1 MHLTK
6 NIKSRDIQKQIF
18 YCLIS
23 FFFLIAGVFT
33 SSAQNITNSPYSRF
47 GLGDFSSITF
57 ARNLALGG
65 SEVGLNPPSFI
76 NYGNPAAYSSL
87 WFTTYEAGAD
97 FKQYELKQNNSIH
110 KTHTS
115 SLSYFDFAFP
125 IKAQKWALGFGLLPY
140 SKVGYS
146 ISEST
151 LLSSGETE
159 TRKFEGS
166 GGLNNFHIGTGFKAG
181 KKASFG
187 LNIEYLFGSINN
199 NRLIVYNSPY
209 FFNTEVTNSTSIGWF
224 HFKGGFQ
231 YKLDS
236 LPFAKSDSVIMME
249 KQLALLQDSLSN
261 IISKNSADTS
271 AENYALKNQLAQEI
285 ATVKINKNNI
295 VVKKAKSDWHL
306 VLGIVASPTSDL
318 HATNSILSRSFRYYS
333 YANPDNGIIYRD
345 TIENKTGSGD
355 RVRLPLSAGIGFSL
369 LKGNRWL
376 FCADYSLQQWSDF
389 SFLGA
394 KDSLQDSWKVTA
406 GIQFTPNDRAIKSY
420 YKLIQYRIGF
430 HYEQGFLKLNGQNIN
445 DMGVTAGFGL
455 PIRKAG
461 TILHLSLD
469 AGKRGTTLE
478 NLIQERYLK
487 FTIGF
492 TINDRWFVKPK
503 YD

>member
-1 MHLTK
+1 MHLTE
-6 NIKSRDIQKQIF
+6 NINTRDLFKQVSF
-18 YCLIS
+18 RLIT
-23 FFFLIAGVFT
+23 FFILVAGVFN
-33 SSAQNITNSPYSRF
+33 SSAQNTTNSPYSRF

-65 SEVGLNPPSFI
+65 SEIGLNPPAFI

-110 KTHTS
+110 KAHTS

-140 SKVGYS
+140 SKVGYE

-151 LLSSGETE
+151 LLSTGETE

-209 FFNTEVTNSTSIGWF
+209 FFNTEVANSTSIGWF

-231 YKLDS
+231 YMLDS
-236 LPFAKSDSVIMME
+236 IPIAKSDSVIMME
-249 KQLALLQDSLSN
+249 KQLTLLQDSLSK

-271 AENYALKNQLAQEI
+271 ATNYALKNQLASEI
-285 ATVKINKNNI
+285 AAVKLNKNNI
-295 VVKKAKSDWHL
+295 VMKKAKSDWHL
-306 VLGIVASPTSDL
+306 VLGVVVSPTSNL
-318 HATNSILSRSFRYYS
+318 HATNSILSRSFRYFS
-333 YANPDNGIIYRD
+333 YANPDNGILYRD
-345 TIENKTGSGD
+345 TIENISSSGD
-355 RVRLPLSAGIGFSL
+355 RVRLPLSAGLGFSL

-394 KDSLQDSWKVTA
+394 SDSLQDSWKVTA
-406 GIQFTPNDRAIKSY
+406 GIQFTPNERAIKSY

-430 HYEQGFLKLNGQNIN
+430 HYEQGFLKLNGQNKN
-445 DMGVTAGFGL
+445 DMGVSVGFGL

-461 TILHLSLD
+461 TLLHFTLD
-469 AGKRGTTLE
+469 AGKRGTTVA